1 MKTKARIA
9 GAPISWGVC
18 EVPGWGPMLEAP
30 RVLRELKSLGLS
42 AIELGSPGFLPGE
55 VDPLNAML
63 SEHSV
68 EMIGGFVPL
77 VIHES
82 SVRSDT
88 LRSANETAEFFA
100 ATGATMFVS
109 ALVVDADW
117 APRRPLS
124 VDEKQHMV
132 DMLGELDSLAA
143 SHGLLHVIHPHVNT
157 LIEKR
162 DEVQFFLDE
171 SDAKWCFDSGHLAI
185 GGYDPLEFV
194 TNNSNKI
201 GHVHFKDVNLAVAA
215 RLNAGERTLMEAT
228 MDGMFRSLG
237 EGDIDMAAI
246 VQTLLSQDYDGWF
259 VLEQDTSID
268 GAAPAEG
275 TGPVEDVGRSLAF
288 LKAQINAFESA
299 N

>member
-30 RVLRELKSLGLS
+30 RVLRELKTLGLS

-55 VDPLNAML
+55 VDPLNLML
-63 SEHSV
+63 SEHRV
-68 EMIGGFVPL
+68 QMIGGFVPL
-77 VIHES
+77 VIHDAS
-82 SVRSDT
+82 LGSDT
-88 LRSANETAEFFA
+88 LRSAHETAEFFA
-100 ATGATMFVS
+100 ATGATVFVS
-109 ALVVDADW
+109 ALVVDAGW

-124 VDEKQHMV
+124 VQEKQHMV
-132 DMLGELDSLAA
+132 DMLGELDTLTA

-157 LIEKR
+157 LIETR

-171 SDAKWCFDSGHLAI
+171 TDSKWCFDTGHLAI
-185 GGYDPLEFV
+185 GGYDPVEFV
-194 TNNSNKI
+194 TNNAARI
-201 GHVHFKDVNLAVAA
+201 GHVHFKDVNLSIAA

-237 EGDIDMAAI
+237 EGDVDIAAI
-246 VQTLLSQDYDGWF
+246 VRTLLAQEYDGWF

-268 GAAPAEG
+268 GPAPVEG
-275 TGPVEDVGRSLAF
+275 TGPVEDVRRSLAF
-288 LKAQINAFESA
+288 LRAQINAFELAS
-299 N
+299 